1 MGSSNNGTQGAQHT
15 RTQCSSREQQ
25 HSRRGHQQE
34 RRQSHPRY
42 LAAVAAPVA
51 HLVRL
56 RRAASASIAREEKEI
71 TTRTIVHALQLQRA
85 GDLAA
90 GLAAEAFD
98 LESAA
103 PANRREGADRE
114 LLLFGDT
121 LDEVVDV
128 VFGKLPEW
136 IADLIQCNNWCPDGS
151 CPCDGA
157 GKLLQCVLYLLVPGG
172 DN

>member
-1 MGSSNNGTQGAQHT
+1 MAGCGHRGRYNNKWYDNRPDPGGLAETLGIDGT
-15 RTQCSSREQQ
+15 
-25 HSRRGHQQE
+25 
-34 RRQSHPRY
+34 
-42 LAAVAAPVA
+42 
-51 HLVRL
+51 HLVHL
-56 RRAASASIAREEKEI
+56 RRAASVSIARGEKEI

-98 LESAA
+98 LESSA